1 MLCDMGTMINRRR
14 VCGGKSLPYDAEIEY
29 LESTGT
35 QYIDTGVD
43 VNFSANILEQIST
56 LAFSVTNVRQLNGT
70 NGWGYWGTTNKNYF
84 ECPGTTTSTTV
95 GTDFHSV
102 DYIFSKS
109 SNKPHTVMYVDD
121 NKIVDKTPSGT
132 LAGYEYRVFIFA
144 IGGRGG
150 AAAQIFCREKLKSYQ
165 ILIDNV
171 VVRDYIPVRVGRV
184 GYLYDKVSGQLFG
197 NAGTGSFTLG
207 HDKT

>member
-1 MLCDMGTMINRRR
+1 MGTLLNRRR
-14 VCGGKSLPYDAEIEY
+14 YMGSSSSLPYDAEIEY

-35 QYIDTGVD
+35 QYIDTGVN

-56 LAFSVTNVRQLNGT
+56 LAFSVTNVRQLNGA

-102 DYIFSKS
+102 DYIISKS
-109 SNKPHTVMYVDD
+109 SNSPHTVMYVDE
-121 NKIVDKTPSGT
+121 NKIVDKTIGA
-132 LAGYEYRVFIFA
+132 LVYYEYRVFIFA
-144 IGGRGG
+144 IGGRGE
-150 AAAQIFCREKLKSYQ
+150 AAAQFFCREKIKSYQ

-171 VVRDYIPVRVGRV
+171 VVRDYIPVRVGQV

-207 HDKT
+207 PDKT

>member
-1 MLCDMGTMINRRR
+1 MG
-14 VCGGKSLPYDAEIEY
+14 GGSVLPYDAEIEY

-102 DYIFSKS
+102 DYIISKS
-109 SNKPHTVMYVDD
+109 SNNPNTPHTVMYVDD
-121 NKIVDKTPSGT
+121 NKIVDRTFGE
-132 LAGYEYRVFIFA
+132 LVGYEYRVFIFA

-150 AAAQIFCREKLKSYQ
+150 AAAQFFCREKLKSYQ

-171 VVRDYIPVRVGRV
+171 VVRDYIPVRVGQV

-197 NAGTGSFTLG
+197 NSGTGSFILG
-207 HDKT
+207 PDKT